1 MAAENVRGDKRE
13 VVFEAA
19 ARLFMANGYM
29 STTMDDVA
37 AAVSL
42 NKGTLYYYYSGKA
55 SILFDIMYRL
65 EEGRLA
71 IARAKPFKK
80 GGSSIALS
88 LREFIEDT
96 ANYILDNPV
105 SARIAMQESSFLD
118 MWLNDEQL
126 TQLRGCHDEYHAF
139 LVDMIEAG
147 MANGELTPG
156 NASVTAQGITGA
168 LSWMP
173 RWFRSK
179 GPLSKG
185 EVARQ
190 LTEMLVSGVL
200 TAAVPVP
207 SAPARASKQSKGAAA
222 SDIENAPMERVKRVE
237 VRRRP
242 KATTRRARAAE
253 INKEVP

>member
-1 MAAENVRGDKRE
+1 MAVENGRSDKRE

-42 NKGTLYYYYSGKA
+42 NKGTLYYYYQGKA

-71 IARAKPFKK
+71 IARSKPFKK
-80 GGSSIALS
+80 DGGRIALA

-105 SARIAMQESSFLD
+105 SSRIAMQESPFLD

-126 TQLRGCHDEYHAF
+126 TQLRACHDEYHAF
-139 LVDMIEAG
+139 LVDMIDAG
-147 MANGELTPG
+147 IASGELTPG
-156 NASVTAQGITGA
+156 NPSVTAQGITGA
-168 LSWMP
+168 LSWTP

-179 GPLSKG
+179 GPLSKA
-185 EVARQ
+185 EVAEQ
-190 LTEMLVSGVL
+190 LTEMLVNGV
-200 TAAVPVP
+200 TVATKARP
-207 SAPARASKQSKGAAA
+207 SAPKRAPREERAATDTGKA
-222 SDIENAPMERVKRVE
+222 QVEPKKRAQP
-237 VRRRP
+237 RRRP
-242 KATTRRARAAE
+242 KANTRRARAAE
-253 INKEVP
+253 INKELT